1 MNTQRI
7 TTDIKNV
14 GSTILHIQ
22 RSLSELLQFKDK
34 MKSYLCEPTTA
45 QLFETKQLLQDRI
58 SGHIA
63 IHENELRKM
72 EHKKNILN
80 EELYRIQEQ
89 LEASK
94 ELEKGIS
101 SYILAVHP

>member
-14 GSTILHIQ
+14 GFTILHIQ
-22 RSLSELLQFKDK
+22 RSLSELQQFKDK
-34 MKSYLCEPTTA
+34 MKSYLCEPNTV
-45 QLFETKQLLQDRI
+45 QLFETKELLQDRI
-58 SGHIA
+58 NGHIA
-63 IHENELRKM
+63 IHENELRKL
-72 EHKKNILN
+72 EHRKNILKG
-80 EELYRIQEQ
+80 ELNRIQEQ

-101 SYILAVHP
+101 SYMLALHP